1 MSIHPLASLG
11 LIEVDPHSIE
21 EEEVMRAT
29 LKTVS
34 ILVMVAALLIPVAAR
49 AQTVTTHEIKDG
61 TVIYT
66 HENQLLVEM
75 SDGSARLVDVDP
87 DFRFD
92 VQGKK
97 VATADLKPGMKL
109 KAKVTVTQTPRTV
122 KVTEVKEGTIVSIVG
137 QNVTIRTAEGVKMF
151 KNVPSDMKFS
161 VHGKMVPINKLTE
174 GMKISATKVVEEVEM
189 ETDRDVKVKAKPLTK

>member
-1 MSIHPLASLG
+1 LASPCTR
-11 LIEVDPHSIE
+11 ETNPNSNE
-21 EEEVMRAT
+21 EEEEMKAIFRTA
-29 LKTVS
+29 S
-34 ILVMVAALLIPVAAR
+34 ILVMTVALLAPVAAQ
-49 AQTVTTHEIKDG
+49 AQTVTTHEIHDG

-87 DFRFD
+87 EFMFD
-92 VQGKK
+92 VNGKM

-122 KVTEVKEGTIVSIVG
+122 KVTEIKEGTIVSIVG

-151 KNVPSDMKFS
+151 KNVPSDLKFS
-161 VHGKMVPINKLTE
+161 VHGKMVPINKITE
-174 GMKISATKVVEEVEM
+174 GMKITATQVVEEVEM
-189 ETDRDVKVKAKPLTK
+189 ETERDVKVKAKSPKN

>member
-1 MSIHPLASLG
+1 MKA
-11 LIEVDPHSIE
+11 
-21 EEEVMRAT
+21 M
-29 LKTVS
+29 LKTAV
-34 ILVMVAALLIPVAAR
+34 LTVAMAAMLAPVAVQ

-92 VQGKK
+92 VEGKK

-109 KAKVTVTQTPRTV
+109 KANVTVTQTPRTV

-137 QNVTIRTAEGVKMF
+137 QNITIRTADGVKMF
-151 KNVPSDMKFS
+151 KNVPSDIKFE
-161 VHGKMVPINKLTE
+161 VHGKMVPINKITV
-174 GMKISATKVVEEVEM
+174 GMKISATKVVEEVKM
-189 ETDRDVKVKAKPLTK
+189 ETDHDVKVKAKESKN

>member
-1 MSIHPLASLG
+1 MK
-11 LIEVDPHSIE
+11 
-21 EEEVMRAT
+21 AT
-29 LKTVS
+29 FRTAS
-34 ILVMVAALLIPVAAR
+34 ILVMTMALLAPVAAQ

-92 VQGKK
+92 VEGKK
-97 VATADLKPGMKL
+97 VATADLKPGMRL
-109 KAKVTVTQTPRTV
+109 KANVTVTQTPRIV

-137 QNVTIRTAEGVKMF
+137 QNITIRTAEGVKMF
-151 KNVPSDMKFS
+151 KKVPSDMKFS
-161 VHGKMVPINKLTE
+161 VHGKKVPINKLTE
-174 GMKISATKVVEEVEM
+174 GMKITATQVVEEVEM
-189 ETDRDVKVKAKPLTK
+189 ETDRDVKVKAKPPKN